1 MSRCHLSVI
10 CVCAFFIIFFFIL
23 NVLEEKFAIAL
34 ANRSAALYH
43 LEKYNLALSDID
55 LAEKGYPKEI
65 MYKLKERAARCHLAN
80 KTFELALRAFQ

>member
-1 MSRCHLSVI
+1 MSRCHLNVI
-10 CVCAFFIIFFFIL
+10 CVCVFSFYFC
-23 NVLEEKFAIAL
+23 VLHVTEEKFAIAL

-43 LEKYNLALSDID
+43 LEKYNLALSDIG

-80 KTFELALRAFQ
+80 KSFELALKAFQ